1 MKAIMVFISVALAVS
16 LTPAPRVRIENP
28 KLLYAAA
35 MYKTAIG
42 DTDAA
47 VRFLHRAEKAEQAEH
62 APNGRPASLQCSDS
76 VAAAS
81 TIL

>member
-1 MKAIMVFISVALAVS
+1 MKAIIVFISVALMVS
-16 LTPAPRVRIENP
+16 LTPAPRVRVENP

-42 DTDAA
+42 DTVAA
-47 VRFLHRAEKAEQAEH
+47 VRLLHRAEKAEH
-62 APNGRPASLQCSDS
+62 APHKEPASLQCSES
-76 VAAAS
+76 VAPVS